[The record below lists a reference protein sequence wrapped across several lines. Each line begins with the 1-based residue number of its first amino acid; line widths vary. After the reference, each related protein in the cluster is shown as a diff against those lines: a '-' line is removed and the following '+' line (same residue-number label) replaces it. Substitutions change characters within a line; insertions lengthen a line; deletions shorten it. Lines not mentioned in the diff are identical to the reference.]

1 MWIPYVLLLQLDLL
15 AVSAR
20 PASARCLLAK
30 ALLEAG
36 RHLTARTPASE
47 SRGSGLNM
55 AHSTPQVVG

>member
-1 MWIPYVLLLQLDLL
+1 MWIPYALLLQLDLL

-47 SRGSGLNM
+47 SG
-55 AHSTPQVVG
+55 APASTWRTPHHRW